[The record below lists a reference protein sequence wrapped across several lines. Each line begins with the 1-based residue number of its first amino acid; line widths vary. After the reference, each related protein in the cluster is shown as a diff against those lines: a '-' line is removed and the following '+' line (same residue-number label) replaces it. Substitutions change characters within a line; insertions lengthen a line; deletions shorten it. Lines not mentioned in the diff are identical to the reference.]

1 MEDQLTTR
9 QVAEALNVSESSVK
23 RWCDRGAI
31 PTVRTV
37 GGHRRIPLN
46 GFLRFLEETNREAAF
61 SKIPESSSDAEAEVE
76 EGIDNGPVAVDTCDS
91 QLCGSLEALLP
102 QFERA
107 VIEGNEL
114 KCLTLLTK
122 YYAQNSCFAKL
133 ADEFIA
139 ATFRRLGE
147 LWDCG
152 SLEIYQERRGCEV
165 CHRVLHEFR
174 RLMPEV
180 SSSAPVA
187 IGASPAGDQY
197 TLPNQIIELVLQ
209 ECGWRATNLG
219 PNLPFST
226 IAQAVLTY
234 KPKLL
239 WLSVSH
245 LDDAESFV
253 GSYRDFHRQLP
264 EGTIVVL
271 GGRALHDDLRPRL
284 KYTGHCDNMQQLAA
298 FASALRTNPLLMA

>member
-31 PTVRTV
+31 PTVRTL
-37 GGHRRIPLN
+37 GGHRRIPLE
-46 GFLRFLEETNREAAF
+46 GFLKFLEETNREALVL
-61 SKIPESSSDAEAEVE
+61 KPKEPNDL
-76 EGIDNGPVAVDTCDS
+76 PVVD
-91 QLCGSLEALLP
+91 GGHSLETLLP
-102 QFERA
+102 QFEKA

-114 KCLTLLTK
+114 KSLTVLTQ
-122 YYAQNSCFAKL
+122 YYSTHACFAKL

-165 CHRVLHEFR
+165 CHRVLHDFR
-174 RLMPEV
+174 RLLP
-180 SSSAPVA
+180 APPANAPIA
-187 IGASPAGDQY
+187 IGASPTGDQY
-197 TLPNQIIELVLQ
+197 TLPSQIIELVLQ
-209 ECGWRATNLG
+209 ECSWRATNLG
-219 PNLPFST
+219 PNLPFDT
-226 IAQAVLTY
+226 IARAVDKY
-234 KPKLL
+234 QPRLL

-245 LDDAESFV
+245 LDDEESFIK
-253 GSYRDFHRQLP
+253 SYCEFQSQLP
-264 EGTIVVL
+264 PQTIVVL
-271 GGRALHDDLRPRL
+271 GGRALHDNLRPRL

-298 FASALRTNPLLMA
+298 FASAIRTNPLHIKTSDN